1 MKTGLSFL
9 LVVIVAITL
18 YSCDNKRKNKV
29 SDKESIPSIEQP
41 TGQHGNLLVE
51 SNGPQMQQLY
61 EQMDEIPLPFI
72 YNRNFMANAPGFIK
86 LPENMF
92 SLFHNFD
99 SFNTNTRIAKL
110 AEKGDIKPLL
120 ILYEDDNGNQRM
132 NIYTLSDSMKVIDRL
147 QISSIEVLDNNA
159 IIQQEF
165 EIPEDYKI
173 MVRKSLGD
181 EVIEQLYYTV
191 DEHKCFFEIRDG
203 KTPAIAFESPDNKRY
218 MVESFIWDH
227 HNNGGLYKKDLQRQ
241 FYKMNDKNMLTVI
254 SETEYNQ

>member
-18 YSCDNKRKNKV
+18 YSCDSKRKNKV
-29 SDKESIPSIEQP
+29 SDKESLPSVEQP
-41 TGQHGNLLVE
+41 TGQPGSLLID
-51 SNGPQMQQLY
+51 SNGPQIQQLY
-61 EQMDEIPLPFI
+61 EQMNEIPLPFI
-72 YNRNFMANAPGFIK
+72 YNRNFMANAPGFIE
-86 LPENMF
+86 LPENMY

-110 AEKGDIKPLL
+110 PEKGNFKPLL
-120 ILYEDDNGNQRM
+120 ILYEDGNGNQRM

-147 QISSIEVLDNNA
+147 QISSMEILDNKA
-159 IIQQEF
+159 IIRQEF

-173 MVRKSLGD
+173 MIRKAIGD
-181 EVIEQLYYTV
+181 VVIEQLYYTI
-191 DEHKCFFEIRDG
+191 DEHKCFLEIRDG

-227 HNNGGLYKKDLQRQ
+227 HKNGGLYKKNLQRQ
-241 FYKMNDKNMLTVI
+241 FYKMDDNNVLKVI
-254 SETEYNQ
+254 AETEYNQ